1 MFYQY
6 KLDEGLWRGLK
17 VHNNE
22 KRALIL
28 SNASRLFSQKGYFGV
43 GINEILAACEIPKGS
58 FYHYFPQGKNQL
70 AVEVMIDAYERMERW
85 ISEYLFAQSE
95 DAVEI
100 FSQMAEHLAMQIDE
114 HVEGLSS
121 LTITFMGIEARY
133 ISKEMATVS
142 DEIYHRWELLYRDKL
157 LQCGYEKNEAKKY
170 AKMLLTLI
178 HGNLISCWI
187 SGDSINLRNV
197 KEMLPTLL
205 PR

>member
-6 KLDEGLWRGLK
+6 KLDEGVWRGLK

-43 GINEILAACEIPKGS
+43 GINEILAACEVPKGS

-95 DAVEI
+95 DVVEI

-157 LQCGYEKNEAKKY
+157 LQCGYEKNKAEKY

>member
-1 MFYQY
+1 MKKY
-6 KLDEGLWRGLK
+6 GGGLK

-85 ISEYLFAQSE
+85 IAGYLFAQSE
-95 DAVEI
+95 DAVVI
-100 FSQMAEHLAMQIDE
+100 FSQMAEYLAMQIDK
-114 HVEGLSS
+114 HTEGLSS

-133 ISKEMATVS
+133 ISKEMAAAS
-142 DEIYHRWELLYRDKL
+142 DEVYHRWELLYRDKL
-157 LQCGYEKNEAKKY
+157 LQCGYEKNAAEKY

-187 SGDSINLRNV
+187 SGDSTNLRNV

>member
-6 KLDEGLWRGLK
+6 KLDEGVWRVLK

-95 DAVEI
+95 DVVEI

-157 LQCGYEKNEAKKY
+157 LQCGYEKNEAEKY

>member
-1 MFYQY
+1 M
-6 KLDEGLWRGLK
+6 
-17 VHNNE
+17 HNNE

-157 LQCGYEKNEAKKY
+157 LQCGYEKNEAEKY